1 MYKFF
6 LGIDIGKDKFD
17 VALLD
22 VEKPNKVKSK
32 VFTNNIKGFEK
43 LNIWIRNKKI
53 DSLHACMEATGAYS
67 HDLAE
72 YLFHHE
78 FKVSVVNPARIKSFG
93 KVELS
98 RNKTDQADAALIA
111 RFAHKISPKDWKPAP
126 AHVKELQALVGR
138 LEDLCK
144 IERQE
149 KNRLQ
154 VTKDSSAIDSITA
167 VLDVTEEQ
175 IKEIKS
181 KIKDL
186 IDNNPDLKNKKDLLK
201 TIPGVA
207 EAIIMNILAYAG
219 NIEDFNNA
227 KQYAAFAGLNPKQ
240 HQSGNMKGR
249 TVLSKT
255 GNPTIRKVLYLPAI
269 TAKKWNPVIK
279 TFSQNLEKAGKTKMC
294 VIGACMRR
302 LLHIIFG
309 VLKTK
314 TKFNPLICA

>member
-1 MYKFF
+1 MYKHF

-22 VEKPNKVKSK
+22 TDKPNKVKSK
-32 VFTNNIKGFEK
+32 VFTNNFKGFEQ
-43 LNIWIRNKKI
+43 LSIWVKNKKI
-53 DSLHACMEATGAYS
+53 DSLHACMEATGVYS
-67 HDLAE
+67 HGLAE
-72 YLFHHE
+72 YLFNQN

-111 RFAHKISPKDWKPAP
+111 RFAHKIGPGDWKPAP

-149 KNRLQ
+149 KNRLL
-154 VTKDSSAIDSITA
+154 VTSDKSAIASIN
-167 VLDVTEEQ
+167 VIVEVIEKQ
-175 IKEIKS
+175 IKEIKL
-181 KIKDL
+181 KIKNL
-186 IDNNPDLKNKKDLLK
+186 INNNPDLKNKNDLLE
-201 TIPGVA
+201 TIPGVG
-207 EAIIMNILAYAG
+207 EAVIMNILAYAG
-219 NIEDFNNA
+219 NVEDYNNA

-255 GNPTIRKVLYLPAI
+255 GNPIIRKTLFMPAL
-269 TAKKWNPVIK
+269 TARKCNPIIEK
-279 TFSQNLEKAGKTKMC
+279 FSKNLISSGKTKMC
-294 VIGACMRR
+294 IVGACMRKM
-302 LLHIIFG
+302 LHIIFG
-309 VLKTK
+309 VLKSG
-314 TKFNPLICA
+314 TKFNPIILT

>member
-1 MYKFF
+1 MYKNF

-17 VALLD
+17 VALLHID
-22 VEKPNKVKSK
+22 KPNKVKTK
-32 VFTNNIKGFEK
+32 VFTNNANGFEK
-43 LNIWIRNKKI
+43 LLLWLKNKNIGL
-53 DSLHACMEATGAYS
+53 LHACMEATGSYGT
-67 HDLAE
+67 DLAE
-72 YLFHHE
+72 YLFNQK

-111 RFAHKISPKDWKPAP
+111 RFAHKIDPKGWKPAP

-138 LEDLCK
+138 LEDLYK

-149 KNRLQ
+149 KNRLL
-154 VTKDSSAIDSITA
+154 VTKDSSAVNSIN
-167 VLDVTEEQ
+167 VILEVTEEQ

-181 KIKDL
+181 KIKKL
-186 IDNNPDLKNKKDLLK
+186 INNNPDFKNKTDLLNS
-201 TIPGVA
+201 IPGVA

-219 NIEDFNNA
+219 NIEDFDNA

-240 HQSGNMKGR
+240 HQSGNMRGR

-269 TAKKWNPVIK
+269 TAKKWNPIVQK
-279 TFSQNLEKAGKTKMC
+279 FSKNLENAGKSKMC
-294 VIGACMRR
+294 VIGACMRK

-309 VLKTK
+309 VLKTQ
-314 TKFNPLICA
+314 TKFIYQECA

>member
-1 MYKFF
+1 MYKNF

-17 VALLD
+17 VALLHID
-22 VEKPNKVKSK
+22 KPNKVKTK
-32 VFTNNIKGFEK
+32 VFTNNTKGFEK
-43 LNIWIRNKKI
+43 LSLWLKNKNIEF
-53 DSLHACMEATGAYS
+53 LHTCMESTGSYGT
-67 HDLAE
+67 DLAE
-72 YLFHHE
+72 YLFNKNI
-78 FKVSVVNPARIKSFG
+78 KVSVVNPARIKSFG

-111 RFAHKISPKDWKPAP
+111 RFAHKIGPKDWKPAP

-138 LEDLCK
+138 LEDLYK

-167 VLDVTEEQ
+167 ILDVTREQ

-186 IDNNPDLKNKKDLLK
+186 IDNNPDFKNKKDLLE

-255 GNPTIRKVLYLPAI
+255 GNPAIRKVLYLPAI
-269 TAKKWNPVIK
+269 TAKKWNPIIK
-279 TFSQNLEKAGKTKMC
+279 VFIPILLSNRLYSTCPFST
-294 VIGACMRR
+294 
-302 LLHIIFG
+302 
-309 VLKTK
+309 T
-314 TKFNPLICA
+314 